1 MSGAPGSDLIDAEWL
16 VQHLPDGAQP
26 AALADLIAS
35 AIESGQLRRGARLPT
50 IREISSASG
59 LAFRTI
65 SDAWAQLRS
74 RGLIETRRRGG
85 SFVAARN
92 TDGGPQPT
100 SAPSGG
106 GARLDL
112 GRSTA
117 DPALLPDL
125 QPAVSF
131 GLQAPNLH
139 SSVREFIT
147 PRLSA
152 CARRVWPYDAQSF
165 IASGSGAEAALL
177 SVLGVTP
184 AGGAVAV
191 DQPANPGFL
200 GSLRSSGLRVVGVTA
215 DSDGPL
221 PDSLSAALAAGAA
234 TYAFQA
240 TSPYS
245 PGSTI
250 SEERLAVLAEV
261 LATASERVMI
271 VEEDACGPLAG
282 SPSHSFGPWLPERVV
297 HVRSFCK
304 SYGVDLRTS
313 LISGSHDAVQAIQ
326 SQRSTGLAVTSRILQ
341 DALAYLLESVDTADV
356 MDRARQ
362 QYAARRAACL
372 TALARHG
379 VTATCGPDGQFLWIE
394 VEDELETILRLA
406 DEGITVGA
414 GSECHVD
421 AAVNAIRVAT
431 MRLPDEPAALDELAL
446 TIADVVRG
454 PTVNYYV

>member
-1 MSGAPGSDLIDAEWL
+1 MAGPPGSELIDADWL
-16 VQHLPDGAQP
+16 VAQLPQGAPP
-26 AALADLIAS
+26 AVLTDLIAA

-50 IREISSASG
+50 IRELSAASG

-65 SDAWAQLRS
+65 SDAWGQLRA

-85 SFVAARN
+85 SFIAARN
-92 TDGGPQPT
+92 TDGGSQPVA
-100 SAPSGG
+100 APTGG
-106 GARLDL
+106 GPRLDL

-125 QPAVSF
+125 HHAVSF

-147 PRLSA
+147 PRLAA
-152 CARRVWPYDAQSF
+152 CARDRWPFPAESF

-177 SVLGVTP
+177 SILGVTP
-184 AGGAVAV
+184 PGGAVAV
-191 DQPANPGFL
+191 DQPSNPGFL
-200 GSLRSSGLRVVGVTA
+200 ASLRKSGLTAIGVAA
-215 DSDGPL
+215 DADGPV
-221 PDSLSAALAAGAA
+221 PESLSAALAAGAD

-245 PGSTI
+245 PGTAI
-250 SEERLAVLAEV
+250 TDARLAALAEV
-261 LATASERVMI
+261 LAAAENVRI
-271 VEEDACGPLAG
+271 VEEDAAGPLAG
-282 SPSHSFGPWLPERVV
+282 TTPRSFGARLPGRVV

-313 LISGSHDAVQAIQ
+313 LIGGSHEALQAIQ

-341 DALAYLLESVDTADV
+341 DALAYLMESAETAQV
-356 MDRARQ
+356 MAEARRV
-362 QYAARRAACL
+362 YGLRRAAFGE
-372 TALARHG
+372 ALARHG

-394 VEDELETILRLA
+394 VDHELDTILRLA

-414 GSECHVD
+414 GSECYVD
-421 AAVNAIRVAT
+421 PGVNAIRVAT
-431 MRLPDEPAALDELAL
+431 MRLPDDPRALDELAL
-446 TIADVVRG
+446 TITDTIRG
-454 PTVNYYV
+454 PGVTYYV